1 MHISDFDYDFP
12 TELIALTPTTERSA
26 SRLLCLDGNS
36 GNIDH
41 KSFCQI
47 IDEITPNDLLVFND
61 TKVIPARLYA
71 KKASGGQLE
80 VLITTIQSTHQAQVL
95 VRSNKPLKLPMLIYF
110 TNQIVGELTEKNG
123 ECVTLRLNDI
133 SIPDLIKDQGHIPLP
148 PYIHRPDERVDQTRY
163 QTVYAQHEGSIA
175 APTAGLH
182 FDQPLL
188 EKLSQRGIENA
199 NVTLQVGIGT
209 FQPIRVTTIEE
220 HKMHAEAIHVPQATI
235 EKIQATKARKGR
247 VIAVGTTTV
256 RSLETCAQSGN
267 LTPFKGKSALFIYP
281 GFQFQVVD
289 AMITNFHLPRS
300 TLLMLVCAFAGRKSM
315 LNAYQIAIANRY
327 RLFSY
332 GDAMFIVRKK
342 NHEI

>member
-12 TELIALTPTTERSA
+12 TELIALTPAAERSA

-36 GNIDH
+36 GNIAH
-41 KSFCQI
+41 QSFCQI
-47 IDEITPNDLLVFND
+47 VDEITPNDLLVFND

-71 KKASGGQLE
+71 KKATGGQLE
-80 VLITTIQSTHQAQVL
+80 VLITTIQSTHQAQAL
-95 VRSNKPLKLPMLIYF
+95 VRSNKPLKLPLSIFF
-110 TNQIVGELTEKNG
+110 TDSIVGELSEKNG
-123 ECVTLRLNDI
+123 ECVTLRLRDT
-133 SIPDLIKDQGHIPLP
+133 SIHDLIKNQGHIPLP
-148 PYIHRPDERVDQTRY
+148 PYIHRPDEGIDQTRY

-188 EKLSQRGIENA
+188 EKLAQRGIESA
-199 NVTLQVGIGT
+199 TVTLQVGIGT
-209 FQPIRVTTIEE
+209 FQPVRVTTIEE
-220 HKMHAEAIHVPQATI
+220 HQMHAEKIHVSQTTI
-235 EKIQATKARKGR
+235 EKIQATKARGGR

-267 LTPFKGKSALFIYP
+267 LGAFSGESALFIYP
-281 GFQFQVVD
+281 GFRFQVVD

-300 TLLMLVCAFAGRKSM
+300 TLLMLVSAFAGRESV
-315 LNAYQIAIANRY
+315 LNAYRIAIANQY

-332 GDAMFIVRKK
+332 GDAMFITRR
-342 NHEI
+342 NRL